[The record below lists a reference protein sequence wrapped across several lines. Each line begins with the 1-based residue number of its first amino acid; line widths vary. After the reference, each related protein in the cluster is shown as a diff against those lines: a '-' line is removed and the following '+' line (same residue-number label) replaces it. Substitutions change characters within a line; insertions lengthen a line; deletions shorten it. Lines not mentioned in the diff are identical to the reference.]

1 MGEGLE
7 VADTRATAVEMET
20 AAKRF
25 EDGNAQLQQMLS
37 SLLSE
42 LSALQGA
49 WAGQGAAAFEQ
60 VKQRYQED
68 QQKLQQALTETAN
81 AIRTAGRG
89 YTSTDTSAADRIGAT
104 HSGGHNLPL

>member
-20 AAKRF
+20 AARRF

-68 QQKLQQALTETAN
+68 QQELTETAN